1 MKALT
6 IWQPYASLIAI
17 KAKRYETRSWPTK
30 YRGPLA
36 IHAAA
41 KNPAEVFKILDTD
54 IFELIEKALEPE
66 GDKNISRLRVKCL
79 PTGKLIATARLTDCI
94 LITEDFAASVS
105 PEERAFGDWT
115 PGRYAWKLE
124 EVEILASFPDIKGKQ
139 GLWNFEPAKL

>member
-41 KNPAEVFKILDTD
+41 KNPADVYKILDFDTNQ
-54 IFELIEKALEPE
+54 LIQKALSPE
-66 GDKNISRLRVKCL
+66 GDTNITTLRAKCL
-79 PTGKLIATARLTDCI
+79 PVGKIIATAKLTNCI

-105 PEERAFGDWT
+105 PEERTFGDWT
-115 PGRYAWKLE
+115 IGRYAWELE
-124 EVEILASFPDIKGKQ
+124 DVEILAYFPQIKGKQ